1 MLVHGSEQRD
11 LLFEPGRELKR
22 LSSLINEVAS
32 VKNALLALEN
42 KQAADS
48 QQLSATQR
56 PEVSLPLPAHTDSF
70 DYGAQTGHAKLLP
83 GEWSKRNA
91 HDNRLN
97 MIPDPSTLHA
107 INKHIVA
114 SECVAPD
121 CITRS
126 GLPLGA
132 VLYPERGECK
142 HACPRATELSHL
154 LVRSRCMMSACKSGA
169 LGTPASRERLRLG
182 RERKGDR
189 RPRPTAFGRLRQRSL
204 ILDRRCQSG
213 PACFH
218 HGLWG
223 GGAQAPRRG
232 SCTTRGWYQRGSC
245 GCGSRRLRRLVL
257 V

>member
-1 MLVHGSEQRD
+1 MEAPYVEGRPRLLAVASAACLLLAAVACLLLVHGSEQRD

-169 LGTPASRERLRLG
+169 LGTPAS
-182 RERKGDR
+182 
-189 RPRPTAFGRLRQRSL
+189 
-204 ILDRRCQSG
+204 
-213 PACFH
+213 
-218 HGLWG
+218 
-223 GGAQAPRRG
+223 
-232 SCTTRGWYQRGSC
+232 
-245 GCGSRRLRRLVL
+245 
-257 V
+257 